1 MKKFVVSLLIASMTF
16 AVFGCSKDNDV
27 VEIEIETAVS
37 QETEE
42 TAAAT
47 VETTEA
53 PETIPEETADV
64 SSVGVSSV
72 NGTYTFEFA
81 PGLGLKE
88 DSWLGLVPAD
98 KECFTS
104 DEANE
109 VQIFWMGPNTYS
121 GAADEK
127 VKYIYSSEDIA
138 SIPEGEYI
146 MVLCDSDNN
155 GKVVLQFPITV
166 RGAELIPDLSQVKVN

>member
-1 MKKFVVSLLIASMTF
+1 MKKLVISLLIAAMTF
-16 AVFGCSKDNDV
+16 AAFGCSKDNET
-27 VEIEIETAVS
+27 VETEKETAVT

-42 TAAAT
+42 TTAPS
-47 VETTEA
+47 VETSED
-53 PETIPEETADV
+53 PETVPEETADV

-88 DSWLGLVPAD
+88 DSWLGLVPAGN
-98 KECFTS
+98 ECITS
-104 DEANE
+104 DEANK
-109 VQIFWMGPNTYS
+109 VQIFWMGPDTYS

-138 SIPEGEYI
+138 SIPEGDYI